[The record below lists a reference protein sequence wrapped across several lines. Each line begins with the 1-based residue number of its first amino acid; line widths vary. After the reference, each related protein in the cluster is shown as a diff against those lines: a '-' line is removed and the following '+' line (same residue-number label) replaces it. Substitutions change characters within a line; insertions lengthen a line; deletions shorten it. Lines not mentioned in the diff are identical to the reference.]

1 MNQGE
6 VMDTVNLKDKF
17 NQFSDR
23 WSPKIIGELNDSY
36 VKAAKLKGEFVWHH
50 HDHEDELFLVVKGT
64 LRMKFRDRESIVR
77 EGEFIVVPHGVEH
90 LPVADEEVHL
100 VLIEPKTTLNT
111 GNVTNERTVSQFE
124 RI

>member
-1 MNQGE
+1 
-6 VMDTVNLKDKF
+6 MDTVNLKDKF

-23 WSPKIIGELNDSY
+23 WSPKIIGELNDFY

-64 LRMKFRDRESIVR
+64 LRMKFRDREEIVR

-100 VLIEPKTTLNT
+100 VLIEPKSTLNT
-111 GNVTNERTVSQFE
+111 GNIVNERTVPELQ